1 LLPAGKKLNI
11 KFGCNLTQSTTMPAP
26 FDTEL
31 LDRRI
36 GQLWMEAAG
45 HSKGSV
51 EQQRAE
57 KLVAKLLD
65 YLSGQHQVRPVVDIF
80 PDWWPPEANV
90 VERPEH
96 RPIRRKGTRWERA
109 QRNRSQHFTL

>member
-1 LLPAGKKLNI
+1 
-11 KFGCNLTQSTTMPAP
+11 MPAP